1 MGVKGFTCT
10 AGSFWTKLKSWSRS
24 GAVRLQ
30 WELDE
35 KENNGGWKKEIN
47 VAGRKCTFGTVFFF
61 SVKLSSRTNKARK
74 LLLHWR
80 KLSMLFLPP
89 KIIFATLSFKVLCYY
104 IPLFRSTGV
113 QVTWIILLLVSKW
126 ANAHV
131 TPLDMPNFFR
141 ERLAPLIYSND
152 LRTKLA
158 LIHWLQ
164 RKRLLKRNVNCS
176 RCLHRM
182 NLNICRRKP
191 DGYQW

>member
-1 MGVKGFTCT
+1 MKPLRRCPIPMR
-10 AGSFWTKLKSWSRS
+10 AGREREQRWL
-24 GAVRLQ
+24 
-30 WELDE
+30 
-35 KENNGGWKKEIN
+35 KKEIN
-47 VAGRKCTFGTVFFF
+47 VAGRKCTFGTVIFF

-74 LLLHWR
+74 PLLHWR
-80 KLSMLFLPP
+80 KLSMLFLPS
-89 KIIFATLSFKVLCYY
+89 KIIFATQHFHYSHSFWPSGNFEVLCYY

-113 QVTWIILLLVSKW
+113 QVTWIILLLVCKW
-126 ANAHV
+126 AVAHV

-164 RKRLLKRNVNCS
+164 RKRLLKRNVNCP
-176 RCLHRM
+176 RCLYQM

-191 DGYQW
+191 DGYRW